1 MAFLDREQLDTLAIE
16 RMVFHVV
23 GPDESELILLEEIE
37 PGSFSEFFLDRLK
50 GANSGI
56 IFDFLGASAVLTSIH
71 LIEADPQSFVPE
83 SKKLAAL
90 FKAQHTGA
98 AVKGVFFLFMLRS
111 AQDRFYAL
119 LKYDHQA
126 VLSYR
131 IEDRAT
137 GHYPLLQQM
146 QDTFV
151 KSPEALQKS
160 AIVRLTENG
169 GELCVKDRIAPKEIT
184 HYFRGFLGAQ
194 RRHTS
199 ATLTEK
205 LAEITQR
212 VAKEHSSELSDDAR
226 KNLRQ
231 RLYETV
237 QTQDGFDPENRDAFL
252 TAVFGPLSEES
263 KIRQA
268 FDRKLRSASLEG
280 EAFEFDRVALPRPSK
295 RRIVTT
301 EGIQVIWDRE
311 YEENVRLQALA
322 GGRTQIT
329 ITTGGVRENDDFSE
343 SNTRRR

>member
-1 MAFLDREQLDTLAIE
+1 MAFLEQEQLDSLVIE

-23 GPDESELILLEEIE
+23 GPEENELTLLEEID
-37 PGSFSEFFLDRLK
+37 PGSFSEFFLDRLR
-50 GANSGI
+50 GTNTGI
-56 IFDFLGASAVLTSIH
+56 VFDFLAGSPVLTSIH
-71 LIEADPQSFVPE
+71 LIEADPHSFVQE

-98 AVKGVFFLFMLRS
+98 AVKGVFFLFKLRA

-131 IEDRAT
+131 IEDRQT
-137 GHYPLLQQM
+137 GHYPLLQQI

-160 AIVRLTENG
+160 AIVRLNGNG
-169 GELCVKDRIAPKEIT
+169 GELCVKDRVAPKGIT

-194 RRHTS
+194 RRHTP
-199 ATLTEK
+199 ATLTTK
-205 LAEITQR
+205 LAEITQK
-212 VAKEHSSELSDDAR
+212 VAKDHFSELSEDAR
-226 KNLRQ
+226 RNLRQ

-237 QTQDGFDPENRDAFL
+237 QTQDGFDPGNTDPFL
-252 TAVFGPLSEES
+252 FAVFGPLPEKS

-268 FDRKLRSASLEG
+268 FDRQLRSSNLEG
-280 EAFEFDRVALPRPSK
+280 EAFDFDREAVKRPLK

-301 EGIQVIWDRE
+301 EGIQVIWDRQ
-311 YEENVRLQALA
+311 YEGNVKLQDLA
-322 GGRTQIT
+322 GGGTQIT
-329 ITTGGVRENDDFSE
+329 ITTGGVKENDDFS
-343 SNTRRR
+343 

>member
-1 MAFLDREQLDTLAIE
+1 M
-16 RMVFHVV
+16 
-23 GPDESELILLEEIE
+23 
-37 PGSFSEFFLDRLK
+37 
-50 GANSGI
+50 
-56 IFDFLGASAVLTSIH
+56 
-71 LIEADPQSFVPE
+71 
-83 SKKLAAL
+83 
-90 FKAQHTGA
+90 
-98 AVKGVFFLFMLRS
+98 
-111 AQDRFYAL
+111 
-119 LKYDHQA
+119 
-126 VLSYR
+126 
-131 IEDRAT
+131 
-137 GHYPLLQQM
+137 
-146 QDTFV
+146 
-151 KSPEALQKS
+151 
-160 AIVRLTENG
+160 RLTENG